1 MLLGIDLGTSSVKVA
16 VMDEDGTVKQ
26 MASAA
31 YTIDSPRPGWAER
44 DPAAWWVATKDAV
57 GSLDA
62 AYLNAVQAMG
72 VAGQMHGVVLAGE
85 DGRAMRPAVLWA
97 DERTRHEVDR
107 YRELDPRL
115 MHRLVNPPATG
126 MAGVTLLWLKTH
138 ESPVYENARW
148 ALQPKDW
155 LRMQLTGEALSE
167 PTDASATL
175 LYDLES
181 DGWSREVVRELDL
194 RVDLLPDIVPS
205 FDRAGGLKDDP
216 ARQLGLQPGIPVAA
230 GAADAAAS
238 LVGHGIVEPGAV
250 LLTVGT
256 GAQITAVRKSL
267 RPDSTGETLLYRSI
281 EKDRWYAMAAI
292 LNAGLALD

>member
-1 MLLGIDLGTSSVKVA
+1 
-16 VMDEDGTVKQ
+16 MDEDGTVKQ

-44 DPAAWWVATKDAV
+44 DPAAR
-57 GSLDA
+57 
-62 AYLNAVQAMG
+62 G
-72 VAGQMHGVVLAGE
+72 V
-85 DGRAMRPAVLWA
+85 
-97 DERTRHEVDR
+97 
-107 YRELDPRL
+107 
-115 MHRLVNPPATG
+115 
-126 MAGVTLLWLKTH
+126 
-138 ESPVYENARW
+138 
-148 ALQPKDW
+148 LQPKDW

-230 GAADAAAS
+230 GAADAAS
-238 LVGHGIVEPGAV
+238 PLVGHGIVEPGAA

-267 RPDSTGETLLYRSI
+267 RPDSTGEALLYRSI
-281 EKDRWYAMAAI
+281 EKHRWYAMAAI
-292 LNAGLALD
+292 LNAGLALAWVRDLFRPGWSDRDDIAIAVPPGAVGVTFVRYLVHEGTTRREASTGASWSGIAIRHRRPHLLMAGPARVAWPSRPAMEALDGTGRSLPRDR